1 MVSTSKPSLR
11 YLFSKHYAGQGTSS
25 GGINWVGYLTTVF
38 NASLVLN
45 YDLAVSGACINN
57 SIVKADVRDLVSQVE
72 STFDPIY
79 AERPESTPWTARSA
93 VFAFWIGINE

>member
-1 MVSTSKPSLR
+1 MSRPSLR
-11 YLFSKHYAGQGTSS
+11 YLFSNRYPGQGTSS

-57 SIVKADVRDLVSQVE
+57 SIVKAPVRDLVSQVE
-72 STFDPIY
+72 STFEPNY
-79 AERPESTPWTARSA
+79 AEKPASTPWTAENA